1 MGAVRTLLTFEQFEQ
16 LPDDPENPGRRELL
30 EGELIELPPPFIEH
44 DETGQELF
52 LRFHA
57 SLELLRAQG
66 REVALGKAYH
76 EVGYRLANGS
86 YLIPDVSI
94 SHANQPRG
102 RYLEGS
108 PALAVEVVSES
119 NTAAELMRKVHA
131 FLTSGALEV
140 WVIYRR
146 ERLVWIYQPSQ
157 RAQAYSGKFQS
168 DLLPGIEID
177 LDEILAP

>member
-16 LPDDPENPGRRELL
+16 LPDIEGRRELL

-44 DETGQELF
+44 DESAHELLYCF
-52 LRFHA
+52 NVALKQ
-57 SLELLRAQG
+57 LRAQG
-66 REVALGKAYH
+66 LDVPLGRAYLA
-76 EVGYRLANGS
+76 VGYHLGARS

-119 NTAAELMRKVHA
+119 NTPAELRRKVQA
-131 FLTSGALEV
+131 YLAGGAREV
-140 WVIYRR
+140 WVIHPD
-146 ERLVWIYQPSQ
+146 ERLIWIHRSSQP
-157 RAQAYSGKFQS
+157 AQAYSGRFQS

-177 LDEILAP
+177 LDEILGA

>member
-16 LPDDPENPGRRELL
+16 LPEDPENPGRRELL
-30 EGELIELPPPFIEH
+30 EGELIELPPPLIQH
-44 DETGQELF
+44 DETGHT
-52 LRFHA
+52 LRDCFKA
-57 SLELLRAQG
+57 ALEHLRALG
-66 REVALGKAYH
+66 REVPLGKAYH
-76 EVGYRLANGS
+76 EVGYRMADGS

-119 NTAAELMRKVHA
+119 NTAEEMMRKVHA
-131 FLTSGALEV
+131 FLTGGAREV
-140 WVIYRR
+140 WVIYPRDR
-146 ERLVWIYQPSQ
+146 KIWIYQPSQ

-177 LDEILAP
+177 LDEILAA

>member
-16 LPDDPENPGRRELL
+16 LPWNNGKLELL

-57 SLELLRAQG
+57 SLEQLRAQG

-76 EVGYRLANGS
+76 EVGYRLADGS

-94 SHANQPRG
+94 SHANQHRG

-119 NTAAELMRKVHA
+119 NTAEKMMRKVQA
-131 FLTSGALEV
+131 FLAGGAREV
-140 WVIYRR
+140 WVIYPRDR
-146 ERLVWIYQPSQ
+146 QIWIYQPSQ
-157 RAQAYSGKFQS
+157 CAQAYSGKFQS

-177 LDEILAP
+177 LDEILGP

>member
-16 LPDDPENPGRRELL
+16 LPDKDGRRELL

-44 DETGQELF
+44 DEGAHQ
-52 LRFHA
+52 
-57 SLELLRAQG
+57 LLYCFNAALKQFRAQG
-66 REVALGKAYH
+66 RDVPLGKAYLG
-76 EVGYRLANGS
+76 VGYRLATRS

-119 NTAAELMRKVHA
+119 NTAGEMSRKVQA
-131 FLTSGALEV
+131 YLAGGAREV
-140 WVIYRR
+140 WVIYPD
-146 ERLVWIYQPSQ
+146 ERLIWIHQPSQ
-157 RAQAYSGKFQS
+157 PPQAYSGLFQS

-177 LDEILAP
+177 LDEILAA